1 MVNPFSK
8 LIKRYLLE
16 VLYMKIGE
24 AMKVI
29 EVAGEAARNRWGEMV
44 DTALGGGEV
53 VVKRHRRPVAVL
65 VNYAAWQA
73 WKKQRRSQL
82 DRLSSKVD
90 AGKYLTQEQV
100 EAEMRARGQ
109 ID

>member
-1 MVNPFSK
+1 
-8 LIKRYLLE
+8 
-16 VLYMKIGE
+16 
-24 AMKVI
+24 MKVI

-53 VVKRHRRPVAVL
+53 IVKRHRRPVAVL
-65 VNYAAWQA
+65 VNYAAWQT
-73 WKKQRRSQL
+73 WKKQRRAYL
-82 DRLSSKVD
+82 ERLSAEVD
-90 AGKYLTQEQV
+90 AGNYFTQEQV

>member
-1 MVNPFSK
+1 
-8 LIKRYLLE
+8 
-16 VLYMKIGE
+16 
-24 AMKVI
+24 MKVI

-65 VNYAAWQA
+65 VSYEAWQT
-73 WKKQRRSQL
+73 WKRQRRTYL
-82 DRLSSKVD
+82 DRLSAEVD
-90 AGKYLTQEQV
+90 AGNFYTQEQA
-100 EAEMRARGQ
+100 EAGLRERGL